1 MNDAIWIKDFLPNGK
16 KTLVITSCSS
26 RKKHTTKKIDCYERY
41 NGQLFNMIKKF
52 VEKNQYDLLILS
64 AKYGL
69 LKPKDKINYY
79 NKKIR
84 NKEDIILLKKK
95 STSKFETDFR
105 KRKI

>member
-95 STSKFETDFR
+95 YFQV
-105 KRKI
+105 